1 MQNIPL
7 YELVTDLIDLTEE
20 GEMEL
25 NEDVKQ
31 EVIKLLEIEIKNK
44 SKNIIGVIKNHEAT
58 IKAMKDEEKR
68 IAKNRKIKEN
78 SLERFKEYVRECLER
93 AGKKKVETDIG
104 VISLRKKQASLIIE
118 DEELIPEEY
127 KVRKELVSIDK
138 NSIKD
143 FIKKGNTVNGCK
155 LSDESYSLMI
165 R

>member
-31 EVIKLLEIEIKNK
+31 EVIKLLEIEINNK

-58 IKAMKDEEKR
+58 IKVMKDEEKR

>member
-31 EVIKLLEIEIKNK
+31 EVIKLLEIEINNK

-104 VISLRKKQASLIIE
+104 VISLRKKTS
-118 DEELIPEEY
+118 
-127 KVRKELVSIDK
+127 KFNNR
-138 NSIKD
+138 
-143 FIKKGNTVNGCK
+143 
-155 LSDESYSLMI
+155 

>member
-31 EVIKLLEIEIKNK
+31 EVIKLLEIEINNK

-138 NSIKD
+138 NNIKD
-143 FIKKGNTVNGCK
+143 FIKK
-155 LSDESYSLMI
+155 

>member
-31 EVIKLLEIEIKNK
+31 EVIKLLEIEINNK